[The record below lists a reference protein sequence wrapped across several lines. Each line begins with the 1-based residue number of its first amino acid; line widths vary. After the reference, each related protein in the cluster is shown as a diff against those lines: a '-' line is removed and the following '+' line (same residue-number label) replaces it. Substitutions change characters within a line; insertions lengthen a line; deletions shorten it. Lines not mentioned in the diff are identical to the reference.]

1 MAKEPEKK
9 RVEKTKKQ
17 LIKELETL
25 HKRAAEFKRSYSGDG
40 SARNVRLK
48 RGLVTSAAIDEMP
61 DGVMLVDT
69 KGKVLY
75 VNKAFEKLLG
85 YKAEELVGI
94 SALRLPSYRRDR
106 DREKAK
112 EALKELIEKG
122 STEHIDIGA
131 VSKSGEELAISFAA
145 SVIEDADGNPKAL
158 VAVMRD
164 ITMRKRAEE
173 ILKQREEN
181 FRALIDNSLDISVI
195 TNPDMTIRY
204 VSPSVERTLGHRP
217 EEIVGRNALEF
228 LSREDVEN
236 IKRNFDDF
244 SKTAGQPV
252 ALEVRFSHKDGSWRV
267 IESVTNNLV
276 NDPTVMGFVINAR
289 DITERKQAEKVLKE
303 REEHFRALIEN
314 SLEGIAILDGDMKIQ
329 YESPS
334 AEKILGYKLEELI
347 GKGIFDFIH
356 PDDRENVIRIFR
368 RLSKEAAQAVP
379 GTVRFLHKDG
389 SWHIMEA
396 TANNLLDNPSVRG
409 IIVNYRDITER
420 QRAQEALKQREE
432 HFRVMIENSLDD
444 VAILDAKGTVLYQ
457 SPSIERVLGYKL
469 EEHIGTSAFNFVHPD
484 ETAYVARVFAEL
496 TQTPGSNYQGELR
509 AKHSDGSWRTLEVMV
524 RNFLDDPVVCG
535 VLVNFRDIT
544 ERKMAE
550 QQRIEHA
557 AALAKAEELQT
568 SLQRIVIAQES
579 VRREIAQQIHGSVQ
593 NRLIILL
600 HRLAELEQAASP
612 GDLAR
617 EIGNL
622 RLKLGDLLDNYV
634 RPISHRLYPSIL
646 RRGLVA
652 ALQSLGDQFEAS
664 LDIEMKLDEKFMR
677 GERLDPHLVLEQ
689 VRLAAYRIAEEAL
702 TNAVKHAK
710 GSKVTL
716 ELNVPSEGWLCLSLR
731 DNAQGFDL
739 ANVSG
744 GRGILMMQD
753 YAEVAGGSCTIRS
766 TPGEGTE
773 VTAILP
779 FSGPGAG
786 HPEKALSLE

>member
-9 RVEKTKKQ
+9 HIEKTKKQ
-17 LIKELETL
+17 LIRELETL
-25 HKRAAEFKRSYSGDG
+25 HKRVAEFERSYSSSN
-40 SARNVRLK
+40 SARKAQLK
-48 RGLVTSAAIDEMP
+48 RGLVTSAAIDEIP

-75 VNKAFEKLLG
+75 VNKSFERLFG
-85 YKAEELVGI
+85 YKAKEIVGI
-94 SALRLPSYRRDR
+94 SALKLPSYRADR
-106 DREKAK
+106 DKEKAK
-112 EALKELIEKG
+112 EALRELTEKG
-122 STEHIDIGA
+122 STEHIDIAA
-131 VSKSGEELAISFAA
+131 VTKSGEELAISFAA
-145 SVIEDADGNPKAL
+145 SVIEDAHGRPMAL

-204 VSPSVERTLGHRP
+204 VSPSVERTLGYKP
-217 EEIVGRNALEF
+217 EELVGRDALEF
-228 LSREDVEN
+228 LSPEDVQN
-236 IKRNFDDF
+236 VTRNFDDF
-244 SKTAGQPV
+244 SKTQGQPV
-252 ALEVRFSHKDGSWRV
+252 ALEVRFLHKDGSWRV

-276 NDPTVMGFVINAR
+276 NDPTVMGLVINAR
-289 DITERKQAEKVLKE
+289 DITERKRAEETLKGQ
-303 REEHFRALIEN
+303 EEYFRALIEN
-314 SLEGIAILDGDMKIQ
+314 SLEGIAILDGDMTIQ

-356 PDDRENVIRIFR
+356 RDDKESVIKIFR
-368 RLSKEAAQAVP
+368 RLSKKTAQAVP
-379 GTVRFLHKDG
+379 ATVRFLHKDG

-409 IIVNYRDITER
+409 IIVNYRDVTER

-444 VAILDAKGTVLYQ
+444 VAILDAKGTILYQ

-469 EEHIGTSAFNFVHPD
+469 EEHKGASAFDFVHLD
-484 ETAYVARVFAEL
+484 DKAYAIRVFAEL
-496 TQTPGSNYQGELR
+496 IQTPGSNYQGELR
-509 AKHSDGSWRTLEVMV
+509 AKHRDGSWRTLEIMV

-535 VLVNFRDIT
+535 ILVNFRDIT

-550 QQRIEHA
+550 QRRVEHA
-557 AALAKAEELQT
+557 AALAKAEELQS

-579 VRREIAQQIHGSVQ
+579 VRREIAQQLHGSVQ
-593 NRLIILL
+593 NRLIIFL
-600 HRLAELEQAASP
+600 HRLAELEQLAPP
-612 GDLAR
+612 GELSR
-617 EIGNL
+617 EIANL
-622 RLKLGDLLDNYV
+622 RAKLGDLLDNNV

-652 ALQSLGDQFEAS
+652 ALQSVGDQFEAS
-664 LDIEMKLDEKFMR
+664 VDIEMKLDENFVR
-677 GERLDPHLVLEQ
+677 AERLDPQLVLEQ

-710 GSKVTL
+710 GSKVNL
-716 ELNVPSEGWLCLSLR
+716 ELTVPWEGWLCLSLR

-739 ANVSG
+739 ASLAG

-753 YAEVAGGSCTIRS
+753 YAEVAGGSCIIRS
-766 TPGEGTE
+766 APGEGTE

-779 FSGPGAG
+779 FAGPGAG
-786 HPEKALSLE
+786 FPEKALPLE

>member
-1 MAKEPEKK
+1 
-9 RVEKTKKQ
+9 
-17 LIKELETL
+17 
-25 HKRAAEFKRSYSGDG
+25 
-40 SARNVRLK
+40 
-48 RGLVTSAAIDEMP
+48 
-61 DGVMLVDT
+61 
-69 KGKVLY
+69 
-75 VNKAFEKLLG
+75 
-85 YKAEELVGI
+85 
-94 SALRLPSYRRDR
+94 
-106 DREKAK
+106 
-112 EALKELIEKG
+112 
-122 STEHIDIGA
+122 
-131 VSKSGEELAISFAA
+131 
-145 SVIEDADGNPKAL
+145 
-158 VAVMRD
+158 
-164 ITMRKRAEE
+164 
-173 ILKQREEN
+173 
-181 FRALIDNSLDISVI
+181 
-195 TNPDMTIRY
+195 
-204 VSPSVERTLGHRP
+204 
-217 EEIVGRNALEF
+217 
-228 LSREDVEN
+228 
-236 IKRNFDDF
+236 
-244 SKTAGQPV
+244 
-252 ALEVRFSHKDGSWRV
+252 
-267 IESVTNNLV
+267 
-276 NDPTVMGFVINAR
+276 
-289 DITERKQAEKVLKE
+289 
-303 REEHFRALIEN
+303 
-314 SLEGIAILDGDMKIQ
+314 
-329 YESPS
+329 
-334 AEKILGYKLEELI
+334 
-347 GKGIFDFIH
+347 
-356 PDDRENVIRIFR
+356 
-368 RLSKEAAQAVP
+368 
-379 GTVRFLHKDG
+379 
-389 SWHIMEA
+389 MEA

-409 IIVNYRDITER
+409 IIVNYRDVTER

-444 VAILDAKGTVLYQ
+444 VAILDAKGTILYQ
-457 SPSIERVLGYKL
+457 SPSIERVLAYKL
-469 EEHIGTSAFNFVHPD
+469 EEHKGTSAFNFLHPD

-509 AKHSDGSWRTLEVMV
+509 AKHRDGSWRTLEVMV

-568 SLQRIVIAQES
+568 SLQRIVIVQES
-579 VRREIAQQIHGSVQ
+579 VRREIAQQLHGSVQ
-593 NRLIILL
+593 NRLIILM

-622 RLKLGDLLDNYV
+622 RLKLGDLVDNYV

-677 GERLDPHLVLEQ
+677 SERLDPHLVLEQ

-710 GSKVTL
+710 GSKVNL

-739 ANVSG
+739 ASLSG